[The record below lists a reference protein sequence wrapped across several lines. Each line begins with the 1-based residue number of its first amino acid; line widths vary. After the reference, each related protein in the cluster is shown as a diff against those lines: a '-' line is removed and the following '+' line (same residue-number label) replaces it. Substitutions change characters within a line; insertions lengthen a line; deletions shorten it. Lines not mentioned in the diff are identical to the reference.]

1 MKRIIELK
9 HVGPKQHVR
18 NLLEELIARLEERLS
33 HFPDDAVTVHIVFE
47 ENGSHKLFR
56 TSLSCHV
63 PGHTVA
69 AHEEGRE
76 AGTTIRDAFADI
88 ERQLEKQK
96 AFLRHEHLRGHPQT
110 GRGKTAGERGHSAA
124 EEASRRRW
132 LGAEE

>member
-18 NLLEELIARLEERLS
+18 NLLEDLIGRLEERLS
-33 HFPDDAVTVHIVFE
+33 HFPDDAVTLHVVFE

-76 AGTTIRDAFADI
+76 AGTTIREVFADV

-96 AFLRHEHLRGHPQT
+96 AFLRHEHLRRYEQT
-110 GRGKTAGERGHSAA
+110 GRGKPASERGSSAA
-124 EEASRRRW
+124 EEASGRRW
-132 LGAEE
+132 MGAEE